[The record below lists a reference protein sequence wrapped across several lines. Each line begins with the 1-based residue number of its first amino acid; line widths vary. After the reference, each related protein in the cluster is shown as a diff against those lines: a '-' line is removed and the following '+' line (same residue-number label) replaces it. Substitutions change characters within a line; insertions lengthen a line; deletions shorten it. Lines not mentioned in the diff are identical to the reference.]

1 MKPVWKPVAIRKLE
15 FQLSL
20 IAKDVHCIPGRIIK
34 GDTSFQLWN
43 VCVGNSLAIT
53 YSPSDPQKFL
63 CRTRNEYK
71 ECSTTEQAVLF
82 AEKHLNQ
89 AHRQQR
95 LELN

>member
-1 MKPVWKPVAIRKLE
+1 MKPVAIEKLM

-20 IAKDVHCIPGRIIK
+20 VAKDVNLITGRVVD
-34 GDTSFQLWN
+34 GHTSNTWWN
-43 VCVGNSLAIT
+43 VCVGNVLVISTSSLN
-53 YSPSDPQKFL
+53 PQKFY
-63 CRTRNEYK
+63 CRTRNEYQ